1 MTFTVRPGQV
11 TGLRRAERRRQARN
25 GIMTFTATGLVTDDP
40 DGLPYIGRIGHS
52 PRMFLAAGHN
62 MLGFSL
68 APATGDRIAALI
80 TGAIDDSALASFAPG
95 R

>member
-1 MTFTVRPGQV
+1 
-11 TGLRRAERRRQARN
+11 
-25 GIMTFTATGLVTDDP
+25 
-40 DGLPYIGRIGHS
+40 
-52 PRMFLAAGHN
+52 MFLATGHN

-68 APATGDRIAALI
+68 GRATGDRIAALI